1 MLLDVLSGIDVL
13 KICVAYRLHEDIID
27 YIPASIKEVEQCEPI
42 YIELPGWNEDITK
55 ITNFSDLP
63 DNAKSY
69 LNKISELTGI
79 EIAIFSVGPDR
90 TQTIVLK
97 DLYK

>member
-1 MLLDVLSGIDVL
+1 M
-13 KICVAYRLHEDIID
+13 KICVAYRLNEDIID
-27 YIPASIKEVEQCEPI
+27 YIPASIKDVEHCEPI

-55 ITNFSDLP
+55 TTKFSDLP
-63 DNAKSY
+63 VNAQAY
-69 LNKISELTGI
+69 IDKISELTGI